1 MFAPAGT
8 PKPVITL
15 LNKEVN
21 TVLQLADVK
30 EKLQS
35 QGIVITGGSVEAVEK
50 QIPKDM
56 DKWSQVVKT
65 SQLKFD

>member
-1 MFAPAGT
+1 
-8 PKPVITL
+8 

-21 TVLQLADVK
+21 AVLQMADVR

-35 QGIVITGGSVEAVEK
+35 QGIVITGGTVESIEK
-50 QIPKDM
+50 HIPKEM
-56 DKWSQVVKT
+56 DKWALVVKT

>member
-1 MFAPAGT
+1 
-8 PKPVITL
+8 